1 VRRPPSVAL
10 ALVVLLAGS
19 GCLPTSSTPP
29 KPAEATAQSEWPAVY
44 ARAIADANES
54 RASEADRELSG
65 FAQRYPSSPEA
76 SEVTYWRALL
86 KLDPSNATAV
96 RESLTMLEAYLTT
109 ATAGTHRTE
118 AAVLRRLGLALEQ
131 RNATIAAIPPAT
143 AVRPE
148 DKARDDEIAR
158 LRDELTKANAE
169 LDRIRR
175 RLARPRP

>member
-1 VRRPPSVAL
+1 MRRPRPVAF
-10 ALVVLLAGS
+10 ALVVLLVGS
-19 GCLPTSSTPP
+19 GCLATGATPP
-29 KPAEATAQSEWPAVY
+29 KPVAPTAQSEWPAVY

-54 RASEADRELSG
+54 RATEADRELSA
-65 FAQRYPSSPEA
+65 FAQRYPGSPEA

-86 KLDPSNATAV
+86 RLDPSNAAAV
-96 RESLTMLEAYLTT
+96 REAITMLESYLAT
-109 ATAGTHRTE
+109 APAGTHRAE
-118 AAVLRRLGLALEQ
+118 AGVLRRLGVALEQ
-131 RNATIAAIPPAT
+131 RNAALAAIPPVP

-158 LRDELTKANAE
+158 LKDELSKANAE